1 VDGNKRVGWAACMEV
16 LRLLGLTIEASEDEA
31 EVFVTAI
38 AAESPDITNALA
50 VAVWLA
56 PRLRAL

>member
-1 VDGNKRVGWAACMEV
+1 MEV

-31 EVFVTAI
+31 EAFVTAI

-56 PRLRAL
+56 SRLRAL